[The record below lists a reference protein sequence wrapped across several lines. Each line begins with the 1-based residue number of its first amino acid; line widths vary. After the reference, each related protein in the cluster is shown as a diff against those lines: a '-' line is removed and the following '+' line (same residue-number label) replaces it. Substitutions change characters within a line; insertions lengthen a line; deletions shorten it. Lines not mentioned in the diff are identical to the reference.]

1 MKNLVFSVLAAA
13 SLVAVVGCASDMT
26 TSTTS
31 TRHSY
36 ATAGNDPKDMS
47 TATTPETPTPTPAP
61 VDTDYPSNG
70 IHTSGNLP
78 GMR

>member
-1 MKNLVFSVLAAA
+1 MKNLLFPLLAAA
-13 SLVAVVGCASDMT
+13 SLVAMVGCASDMT
-26 TSTTS
+26 TSTT

-36 ATAGNDPKDMS
+36 AMAGNDPKDMS
-47 TATTPETPTPTPAP
+47 TATTPEKPTPTPAP

-70 IHTSGNLP
+70 IHTSGNMP